1 MRRWGNSLGLRLPR
15 AVAKDMNLDSGS
27 EVDVRSNGQE
37 IVIRR
42 VPGKHSL
49 EELVSR
55 INESNRH
62 AEVEIQP
69 IRGKEAW

>member
-1 MRRWGNSLGLRLPR
+1 
-15 AVAKDMNLDSGS
+15 MNLDSGS